1 MTNHYRVSI
10 LIADDNDA
18 DDVRATVQML
28 LSDHDFCV
36 RELSVIPT
44 SNPT

>member
-18 DDVRATVQML
+18 EDVRDSLTYT

-36 RELSVIPT
+36 RELSVIPVEA
-44 SNPT
+44 